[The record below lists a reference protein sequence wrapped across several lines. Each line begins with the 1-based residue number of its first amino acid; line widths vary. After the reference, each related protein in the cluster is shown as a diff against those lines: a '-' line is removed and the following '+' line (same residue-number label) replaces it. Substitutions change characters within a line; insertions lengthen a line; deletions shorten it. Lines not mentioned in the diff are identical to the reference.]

1 MVYEKTSAQDIRR
14 KNRSEILRKI
24 YFNSDISRLD
34 VSNQLGISP
43 ATATN
48 IVTELIEKKIL
59 IETGIRR
66 SESGRPSTLLAINAD
81 YGKIIGME
89 VGETF
94 IRSELFDLAFN
105 PVGKYEFGFSNDL
118 VTEQNL
124 VKEIIRCVKAIT
136 SDANVQEAEILGVG
150 IGFPGLVDPV
160 KGLSIFTP
168 NWGWHN
174 VSITRQLAGHLNA
187 PIYFDNGAKLMAVGE
202 LLFGAGRGLRDF
214 VVLLM
219 GTGVGTGIIANGKL
233 FRGSSNSAGEFGHT
247 TINPTGPRCRCGNHG
262 CMEVYLGAPGILS
275 RYRKLQRGV
284 SPFDGCDQIECVMQL
299 LLSAEMGDPAAGQ
312 VVEETIDYL
321 GICIANIINSINP
334 DQVLIGGWSGLLFG
348 QRFLTRIESVVAR
361 HALEASLSK
370 TTLRLCHLGND
381 AVSKGAAGLVLQHFF
396 ESNGDVDEMI
406 IGGKAIDV

>member
-1 MVYEKTSAQDIRR
+1 MIYEKTSAQDIRR

-24 YFNSDISRLD
+24 YFNSDISRLE
-34 VSNQLGISP
+34 VSGQLGISP

-48 IVTELIEKKIL
+48 IVAELIERKIL
-59 IETGIRR
+59 VETGIRR
-66 SESGRPSTLLAINAD
+66 SESGRPSTLLAVNPD

-94 IRSELFDLAFN
+94 IRGELFDLAFN
-105 PVGKYEFGFSNDL
+105 PIGTYEFAFSKDQ
-118 VTEQNL
+118 VTEQNA
-124 VKEIIRCVKAIT
+124 VEEIIRCVKTIT
-136 SDANVQEAEILGVG
+136 AYANVKESEILGIG

-174 VSITRQLAGHLNA
+174 VSITKQLAAHLTA
-187 PIYFDNGAKLMAVGE
+187 PIYIDNGAKLMAVGE
-202 LLFGAGRGLRDF
+202 SLFGAGRGLNHF

-247 TINPTGPRCRCGNHG
+247 TINPTGPLCRCGNHG
-262 CMEVYLGAPGILS
+262 CMEVYLGAPGIIS
-275 RYRKLQRGV
+275 RYQQLSQGV
-284 SPFDGCDQIECVMQL
+284 LPHGGNDQIESIRQIII
-299 LLSAEMGDPAAGQ
+299 LSETGDHAAAQ
-312 VVEETIDYL
+312 VIEETIGYL
-321 GICIANIINSINP
+321 GICIANIINLINP

-348 QRFLTRIESVVAR
+348 QRFLTRIESVAAE
-361 HALEASLSK
+361 HALEESLSK
-370 TTLRLCHLGND
+370 TTLKLCHLGKD

-396 ESNGDVDEMI
+396 ESNGDAEDMI